1 MLGRT
6 WALSLPL
13 LLSMMNL
20 PNATAA
26 RPQRLAARSCE
37 LRRDIEYA
45 RVNGAS
51 LGMDACLPESTN
63 KAPAVIIV
71 HGGGW
76 VRGNREVDVAPLFE
90 PLRDG
95 GFAWFSIDYRLATDV
110 TQFGVAIDDVR
121 QSIRF
126 VKSHA
131 AEFHI
136 DPDRLAL
143 IGESAGGQLAAM
155 AALRGGADES
165 VKAVVALYAPT
176 DLVTLVKTSEYI
188 PARIRNSVQGTPWE
202 GFILAGLAQLSPA
215 NNVRRD
221 MPPFLFIHGT
231 ADSLVPFSQSRDMCN
246 RMRQAGA
253 SCELYPVE
261 GAGHGLRW
269 WESYP
274 KLAQG
279 YKLKLVQWLREQL
292 GAPDTLA
299 SQPQRPS

>member
-6 WALSLPL
+6 WPL
-13 LLSMMNL
+13 FLLFILSMINTSS
-20 PNATAA
+20 ATAA
-26 RPQRLAARSCE
+26 QSHASAPHRCVLRP
-37 LRRDIEYA
+37 DIEYS
-45 RVNGAS
+45 RVAGAS
-51 LGMDACLPESTN
+51 LKLDACVPQSAA

-76 VRGNREVDVAPLFE
+76 VRGNRQLDVAPLFE
-90 PLRDG
+90 PLSAE

-110 TQFGVAIDDVR
+110 THFGVAIDDV
-121 QSIRF
+121 QQAIRF

-131 AEFHI
+131 AEFNV
-136 DPDRLAL
+136 DPNNLAL
-143 IGESAGGQLAAM
+143 IGESAGGHLAAM
-155 AALRGGADES
+155 AVLRAPDPAI
-165 VKAVVALYAPT
+165 KAVVALYAPT
-176 DLVTLVKTSEYI
+176 DLVTLVKNSAYI

-202 GFILAGLAQLSPA
+202 GLILAGLAQLSPA

-231 ADSLVPFSQSRDMCN
+231 EDPLVPFTQSSDMCS

-253 SCELYPVE
+253 SCEVYAVD

-274 KLAQG
+274 KLAAA
-279 YKLKLVQWLREQL
+279 YKHKMVQWLREQL
-292 GAPDTLA
+292 GTRDALA
-299 SQPQRPS
+299 SATQRAS